1 MRGPGAEGSW
11 ENVMNRPL
19 VKQKI
24 RNLEKNQCPLFTVR
38 RPANHRYMLT
48 DSYINSPEK
57 NMRHCSDDN
66 VLQNTNFITVQG
78 HRILG

>member
-24 RNLEKNQCPLFTVR
+24 RNLKKNQ
-38 RPANHRYMLT
+38 RPTEKLLGRSCRFSYRMICETT
-48 DSYINSPEK
+48 DNQEDSNYSSTEK
-57 NMRHCSDDN
+57 LRE
-66 VLQNTNFITVQG
+66 
-78 HRILG
+78 